1 MIDATKYDEI
11 ETLKNGTVVHVRSV
25 RADDK
30 KRVAEAFRNLEAES
44 IYTRFF
50 CHKKGLSDDELK
62 VATEVDFENVV
73 ALVVT
78 VRENGI
84 ETIIGGGRY
93 STIDAKDPRRSAEVA
108 FIIEEDYQG
117 QGLAG
122 RLVRHLVR
130 IGREKGVRQFEAEVL
145 PGNKAMLK
153 VFSRSDL
160 PMKTTFE
167 EDVVHVTLSLMQADA

>member
-1 MIDATKYDEI
+1 MIDAAKYNEV
-11 ETLKNGTVVHVRSV
+11 ETLKNGTVVNIRSI

-30 KRVAEAFRNLEAES
+30 NRIAEAFRNLEAES
-44 IYTRFF
+44 VYTRFF
-50 CHKKGLSDDELK
+50 CHKNALSDAELK

-93 STIDAKDPRRSAEVA
+93 SAVDAGDPRRSAEVA
-108 FIIEEDYQG
+108 FIIEEDYQR
-117 QGLAG
+117 QGIACSLM
-122 RLVRHLVR
+122 RHLVR
-130 IGREKGVRQFEAEVL
+130 IAREKGVRQFEAEVL
-145 PGNKAMLK
+145 PSNKAMLK
-153 VFSRSDL
+153 AFSRSNL

-167 EDVVHVTLSLMQADA
+167 EDVVHVTLSLMETSA